1 MTVVK
6 DETGGYQIARIRDI
20 PAKCLKDS
28 FTLTV
33 TAGANSGTAK
43 YSPMNYCSGVL
54 QQAVEKPE
62 ESDPKLV
69 NVVKALYNYSQAA
82 NRYFK

>member
-1 MTVVK
+1 
-6 DETGGYQIARIRDI
+6 
-20 PAKCLKDS
+20 
-28 FTLTV
+28 
-33 TAGANSGTAK
+33 
-43 YSPMNYCSGVL
+43 MNYCSGVL